1 MVVEWCEID
10 AREEGALLSTR
21 SILADFG
28 NSKIRLTKFLI
39 EEDKKVICGDTYKA
53 SYKSRD
59 NSEQSGNSE
68 CKNPIQQVRR
78 LNDSDVKAEKKIGQE
93 KANRDFHAV
102 RALVEKKEV
111 AEESVNSVAE
121 SKQGGS
127 RFDVDAF
134 QGSYC

>member
-1 MVVEWCEID
+1 M
-10 AREEGALLSTR
+10 AKLMREEERAFVSTR
-21 SILADFG
+21 SVLADFG
-28 NSKIRLTKFLI
+28 RPKVRLMKFFV
-39 EEDKKVICGDTYKA
+39 EENKNVKCSDTYKA

-68 CKNPIQQVRR
+68 CKNSIQHVRR

-93 KANRDFHAV
+93 KANWNFHAL

-111 AEESVNSVAE
+111 AEESVNSIAE